1 MIIERL
7 QAEHVGP
14 FKSLDVTFNPH
25 MNVIVGVNGV
35 GKTSMLRCITYCL
48 SNNNLEDLRFYK
60 DASFKLTCE
69 QNGRQ
74 ILYGVDQLVS
84 KDQGYRH
91 CSPERYNLNHQEN
104 IENKSIIEGHQ
115 YNLLAI
121 GAYRYISYSLI
132 DGMKREAP
140 ISDRRK
146 EYARNNARYIEN
158 ASMPNIKQWMI
169 NRYFQIEK
177 DWAKVEK
184 ANWNKIIKQIP
195 KISPYETCLKLERI
209 ERDLEPIFS
218 VNGIECYLEE
228 LSSGFKSV
236 LSIIFM
242 IVDWIEGINER
253 GNAKIDE
260 AEGTVLID
268 EIDAH
273 LHPSWQAT
281 ILGALRSIFPKLQF
295 IVTTHS
301 PNVLMSANSGEVIL
315 FTNND
320 GVVKEQPVDK
330 SYGAW
335 LISDVMTDVMQTPNV
350 DRVSIYDLL
359 EELDMAFQTN
369 SKTKFKNRLEKL
381 KHILSP
387 SDTILKVYNIKLA
400 QLQLNHDKAE

>member
-1 MIIERL
+1 
-7 QAEHVGP
+7 
-14 FKSLDVTFNPH
+14 
-25 MNVIVGVNGV
+25 
-35 GKTSMLRCITYCL
+35 
-48 SNNNLEDLRFYK
+48 
-60 DASFKLTCE
+60 
-69 QNGRQ
+69 
-74 ILYGVDQLVS
+74 
-84 KDQGYRH
+84 
-91 CSPERYNLNHQEN
+91 
-104 IENKSIIEGHQ
+104 
-115 YNLLAI
+115 
-121 GAYRYISYSLI
+121 
-132 DGMKREAP
+132 
-140 ISDRRK
+140 
-146 EYARNNARYIEN
+146 
-158 ASMPNIKQWMI
+158 
-169 NRYFQIEK
+169 
-177 DWAKVEK
+177 
-184 ANWNKIIKQIP
+184 
-195 KISPYETCLKLERI
+195 
-209 ERDLEPIFS
+209 
-218 VNGIECYLEE
+218 
-228 LSSGFKSV
+228 
-236 LSIIFM
+236 M